1 MEICISIFLGIL
13 SCIYLAWSRWFLSY
27 LFNNFELG
35 LSFIWG
41 FSGGSDGKESACDE
55 GNPASIPGSGR
66 SHGERHGNP
75 SRTLAWRISRTE
87 EPGGLQSMRLQRA
100 GHNWASNTF
109 TLSFIQFSI
118 VPGILLEF
126 PLLLGFSMWYCPCQG
141 QPILIILLGLSL
153 CKRPFIHQYLTFS
166 GISSL
171 T

>member
-75 SRTLAWRISRTE
+75 SRNLAWRISRTE

-109 TLSFIQFSI
+109 TFKFYSVFYS
-118 VPGILLEF
+118 
-126 PLLLGFSMWYCPCQG
+126 SWN
-141 QPILIILLGLSL
+141 
-153 CKRPFIHQYLTFS
+153 TS
-166 GISSL
+166 GISFASRL
-171 T
+171 FYVVLPLPGTAHPYYPFGT